1 MSFVAEFMIFEIWF
15 LLIGMAAIIIY
26 QLATGRINL
35 KGLLYEKNMANKF
48 SPARVQLLLVSVTV
62 ALYYLL
68 KLFKDPTRVPMDN
81 LSVLLALG
89 GSNLVYIAGKYR
101 ALYKIKM

>member
-1 MSFVAEFMIFEIWF
+1 MSFVAEFMIIEIWF

-35 KGLLYEKNMANKF
+35 KGLLYEEKMTNKF
-48 SPARVQLLLVSVTV
+48 SPDRVQLLLVSVAV

-68 KLFKDPTRVPMDN
+68 KLFKDPTRFPMVN
-81 LSVLLALG
+81 LNVLLALC

-101 ALYKIKM
+101 ALYKVKM

>member
-1 MSFVAEFMIFEIWF
+1 MSFIAEFMIIEIWF

-26 QLATGRINL
+26 KLTTGRINL
-35 KGLLYEKNMANKF
+35 KGLLCEKNMANKF
-48 SPARVQLLLVSVTV
+48 SPVRVQLLLVSVAV
-62 ALYYLL
+62 AFYYLL
-68 KLFKDPTRVPMDN
+68 KLFKDPTRFPMVN
-81 LSVLLALG
+81 LKVLLALG